1 MSAAEAL
8 PWKLSLK
15 WLKQLTDNP
24 SDDLVAAAADEIMCI
39 CEKQQDSTASV
50 SQPTCRKL
58 VDELKVCWH
67 SQIWFVLYCLLRLR
81 HWIAGGCRQTASSSL
96 HVPFLTVVLHEPGL
110 LTRYKLKYL
119 LIKVM
124 M

>member
-15 WLKQLTDNP
+15 WLKHLTDNP

-50 SQPTCRKL
+50 SQPTCKKL

-67 SQIWFVLYCLLRLR
+67 KQIWVVLYCLLGLC
-81 HWIAGGCRQTASSSL
+81 HWVAAAYCQTTSSSL
-96 HVPFLTVVLHEPGL
+96 HVPFPTVVVHEPGWP
-110 LTRYKLKYL
+110 LTRYKL
-119 LIKVM
+119 
-124 M
+124 